1 MSVNAWLSELSAHGR
16 SESSI
21 KIYKSMLSIAKK
33 TLDEIGVGMS
43 AAKIDTEIIHR
54 MIPMIEAKEDSK
66 RQILRTLGS
75 WVEWETG
82 RNPFKD
88 AKVLWNKADKK
99 RTFIDESI
107 LDAALRESAPR
118 ERLIILLGA
127 KMGLRCVEIS
137 RITMSDLSDE
147 RLLIRGKGHQEGKIV
162 SAIIPPSVKK
172 AIEEWIPIRAGF
184 ANGSSNALILTIKGT
199 GISPGSIQEIFCD
212 LSERIGVKITPH
224 SLRRL
229 FAMTLYRKHDVDL
242 LDVSRLM
249 RHESISTTQLYIR
262 EDREMLDKI
271 AFSI

>member
-1 MSVNAWLSELSAHGR
+1 MSVNAWLSELIAHGR
-16 SESSI
+16 SESSV
-21 KIYKSMLSIAKK
+21 KTYRSMLSIAKK
-33 TLDEIGVGMS
+33 TLDEIGVGMN

-54 MIPMIEAKEDSK
+54 MIPLIEAKEDSK

-75 WVEWETG
+75 WIEWETG
-82 RNPFKD
+82 KNPFKD
-88 AKVLWNKADKK
+88 AKILWNKADKK
-99 RTFIDESI
+99 RTFIDESV

-137 RITMSDLSDE
+137 RITMSDLTAE
-147 RLLIRGKGHQEGKIV
+147 RLVIRGKGHQDGKIV
-162 SAIIPPSVKK
+162 SAIIPPSVRDALDK
-172 AIEEWIPIRAGF
+172 WLPIREKF
-184 ANGSSNALILTIKGT
+184 ENGSSDALILTIKGT

-229 FAMTLYRKHDVDL
+229 FAMTLYRKHNVDL

-262 EDREMLDKI
+262 EDKELLDKI